1 MMNLEFYNLNLN
13 ENPKFL
19 IIIEFN
25 MVELINTRNQI
36 VNECSVNIPEDS
48 KRALL
53 RLIDA
58 MEDFFSQRVKTE
70 NDRFSKFNYKTPS
83 FLINEDKK
91 SIPHQ
96 SAVVIATNI
105 SFYENVEEFSTLKDL
120 FDYVPDYKYD
130 EVITP
135 DLELNI
141 GWTYKCSDVGWPMSI
156 TELSKS
162 DNHWNQSNDS
172 SSSGKN

>member
-70 NDRFSKFNYKTPS
+70 NDRFSKFNYK
-83 FLINEDKK
+83 
-91 SIPHQ
+91 
-96 SAVVIATNI
+96 
-105 SFYENVEEFSTLKDL
+105 
-120 FDYVPDYKYD
+120 
-130 EVITP
+130 
-135 DLELNI
+135 
-141 GWTYKCSDVGWPMSI
+141 
-156 TELSKS
+156 
-162 DNHWNQSNDS
+162 
-172 SSSGKN
+172 

>member
-1 MMNLEFYNLNLN
+1 
-13 ENPKFL
+13 
-19 IIIEFN
+19 

-105 SFYENVEEFSTLKDL
+105 SFYENVEEFPTLKDL

-130 EVITP
+130 KVIKAIESYL
-135 DLELNI
+135 D
-141 GWTYKCSDVGWPMSI
+141 
-156 TELSKS
+156 
-162 DNHWNQSNDS
+162 
-172 SSSGKN
+172 